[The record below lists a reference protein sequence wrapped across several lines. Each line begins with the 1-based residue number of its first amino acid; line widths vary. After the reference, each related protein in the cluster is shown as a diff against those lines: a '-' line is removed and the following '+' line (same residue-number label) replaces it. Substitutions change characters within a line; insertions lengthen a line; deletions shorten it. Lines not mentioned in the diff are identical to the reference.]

1 MRTLRNVV
9 AGAMLILLSAC
20 ATPPEVKQLS
30 TAQIQYFDTAI
41 QAVATQSEALVLA
54 STKIQKQAEERIAK
68 READS
73 NAQLVK
79 LLSDSNKG
87 DSTDERKSLA
97 EKVLTASKSSA
108 KSAADA
114 RAKLQ
119 QDLDAIKAKSEE
131 LGRYIATMK
140 DVQIALDAYIQSEK
154 AGEKIV
160 SSVLGQPSVSHLIDK
175 VQKTIPNVTGAAN
188 DLKLLLSGLGG

>member
-1 MRTLRNVV
+1 MRILRNIL
-9 AGAMLILLSAC
+9 AGATLIALSAC

-30 TAQIQYFDTAI
+30 TAQIQYFETAI
-41 QAVATQSEALVLA
+41 KAVATQSEALVLA
-54 STKIQKQAEERIAK
+54 STKIQKQAEERIAA

-79 LLSDSNKG
+79 LLSDN
-87 DSTDERKSLA
+87 STGSSEADRKTLA
-97 EKVLTASKSSA
+97 EKVLKASESST
-108 KSAADA
+108 KSAAAA

-131 LGRYIATMK
+131 LGQYIATMK

-160 SSVLGQPSVSHLIDK
+160 NSVLDQPSVSHLLAK
-175 VQKTIPNVTGAAN
+175 VQQTIPRVTGAAN
-188 DLKLLLSGLGG
+188 DLMALLSGLDG

>member
-1 MRTLRNVV
+1 MRILRNIL
-9 AGAMLILLSAC
+9 AGATLIALSAC

-30 TAQIQYFDTAI
+30 TAQIQYFESAI
-41 QAVATQSEALVLA
+41 KAVATQSEALVLA
-54 STKIQKQAEERIAK
+54 STKIQKQAEERIAA

-73 NAQLVK
+73 NAQLIK
-79 LLSDSNKG
+79 LLSDN
-87 DSTDERKSLA
+87 STGSSEADRKTLA
-97 EKVLTASKSSA
+97 EKVLKASESST
-108 KSAADA
+108 KSAAAA

-131 LGRYIATMK
+131 LGQYIATMK

-160 SSVLGQPSVSHLIDK
+160 NSVLDQPSVSHLLAK
-175 VQKTIPNVTGAAN
+175 VQQTIPRVTGAAN
-188 DLKLLLSGLGG
+188 DLKALLSGLDG

>member
-1 MRTLRNVV
+1 MRILRNIL
-9 AGAMLILLSAC
+9 AGATLIALSAC

-30 TAQIQYFDTAI
+30 TAQIQYFETAI
-41 QAVATQSEALVLA
+41 KAVATQSEALVLA
-54 STKIQKQAEERIAK
+54 STKIQKQAEERIAA

-79 LLSDSNKG
+79 LLSDN
-87 DSTDERKSLA
+87 STGSSEADRKTLA
-97 EKVLTASKSSA
+97 EKVLKASESST
-108 KSAADA
+108 KSAAAA

-131 LGRYIATMK
+131 LGQYIATMK

-160 SSVLGQPSVSHLIDK
+160 SSVLDQPSVSHLLAK
-175 VQKTIPNVTGAAN
+175 VQQTIPRVTGAAN
-188 DLKLLLSGLGG
+188 DLMALLSGLDG

>member
-1 MRTLRNVV
+1 MRILRNIL
-9 AGAMLILLSAC
+9 AGATLIALSAC

-30 TAQIQYFDTAI
+30 TAQIQYFETAI
-41 QAVATQSEALVLA
+41 KAVATQSEALVLA
-54 STKIQKQAEERIAK
+54 STKIQKQAEERIAA

-79 LLSDSNKG
+79 LLSDN
-87 DSTDERKSLA
+87 STGSSEADRKTLA
-97 EKVLTASKSSA
+97 EKVLKASESST
-108 KSAADA
+108 KSAAAA
-114 RAKLQ
+114 RAKLR

-131 LGRYIATMK
+131 LGQYIATMK

-160 SSVLGQPSVSHLIDK
+160 NSVLDQPSVSHLLAK
-175 VQKTIPNVTGAAN
+175 VQQTIPRVTGAAN
-188 DLKLLLSGLGG
+188 DLKALLSGLDG

>member
-1 MRTLRNVV
+1 MRFLRNIT
-9 AGAMLILLSAC
+9 AGAVLIALSAC

-30 TAQIQYFDTAI
+30 SAQIQYFDSAI
-41 QAVATQSEALVLA
+41 KAVATQSEALVLA

-73 NAQLVK
+73 KAQLVT

-87 DSTDERKSLA
+87 DSAADRKTLA
-97 EKVLTASKSSA
+97 EKVLKASESSA
-108 KSAADA
+108 KSAAAA

-119 QDLDAIKAKSEE
+119 QDLNTIKAKSEE
-131 LGRYIATMK
+131 LGQYITSMK

-154 AGEKIV
+154 AGEKV
-160 SSVLGQPSVSHLIDK
+160 VTSVLEQPSVSHLITR
-175 VQKTIPNVTGAAN
+175 VQKTIPKVTGAAR
-188 DLKLLLSGLGG
+188 DLKVLLTGLGG

>member
-1 MRTLRNVV
+1 MRILRNIL
-9 AGAMLILLSAC
+9 AGATLIALSAC

-30 TAQIQYFDTAI
+30 TAQIQYFETAI
-41 QAVATQSEALVLA
+41 KAVATQSEALVLA
-54 STKIQKQAEERIAK
+54 STKIQKQAEERIAA

-79 LLSDSNKG
+79 LLSDNSAG
-87 DSTDERKSLA
+87 SSEADRKTLA
-97 EKVLTASKSSA
+97 EKVLKASESST
-108 KSAADA
+108 KSAAAA

-131 LGRYIATMK
+131 LGQYIATMK

-160 SSVLGQPSVSHLIDK
+160 NSVLDQPSVSHLLAK
-175 VQKTIPNVTGAAN
+175 VQQTIPRVTGAAN
-188 DLKLLLSGLGG
+188 DLKALLSGLDG

>member
-1 MRTLRNVV
+1 MRTLRNIMV
-9 AGAMLILLSAC
+9 GAMLIALSAC

-30 TAQIQYFDTAI
+30 TAQIQYFETAI
-41 QAVATQSEALVLA
+41 TAVATQSEALVLA
-54 STKIQKQAEERIAK
+54 STKIQKQAEQRIAK
-68 READS
+68 RAADS
-73 NAQLVK
+73 KAQLVT

-87 DSTDERKSLA
+87 DSAAERKALA
-97 EKVLTASKSSA
+97 EKVLKASASSTQ
-108 KSAADA
+108 SAAAA

-131 LGRYIATMK
+131 LGQYISTMK

-160 SSVLGQPSVSHLIDK
+160 TSVLEQPSVSHLITK
-175 VQKTIPNVTGAAN
+175 VQKTIPRVTGAAN
-188 DLKLLLSGLGG
+188 DLKVLLTGLDG

>member
-1 MRTLRNVV
+1 MRTLRNIM
-9 AGAMLILLSAC
+9 AGAMLIALSAC

-30 TAQIQYFDTAI
+30 TAQIQYFNTAI
-41 QAVATQSEALVLA
+41 EAVATQSEALILA

-73 NAQLVK
+73 KAQLVG
-79 LLSDSNKG
+79 LLSKNSASNNAN
-87 DSTDERKSLA
+87 ERKTLA
-97 EKVLTASKSSA
+97 EKVLKASESSA
-108 KSAADA
+108 KSAAAA

-119 QDLDAIKAKSEE
+119 QDLDAIKSKSAE
-131 LGRYIATMK
+131 LGQYISTMK

-160 SSVLGQPSVSHLIDK
+160 SSVLEQPTVSHLLTK
-175 VQKTIPNVTGAAN
+175 VQNTIPRVTGAAN
-188 DLKLLLSGLGG
+188 DLKTLLSGLDG

>member
-1 MRTLRNVV
+1 M

>member
-1 MRTLRNVV
+1 MRILQRIVSVV
-9 AGAMLILLSAC
+9 MLAALSAC

-41 QAVATQSEALVLA
+41 KAFSIQSEALLLA
-54 STKIQKQAEERIAK
+54 SGKIQKQAEERIAR

-73 NAQLVK
+73 KAQLVT

-87 DSTDERKSLA
+87 DSAADRKTLA
-97 EKVLTASKSSA
+97 EKVLKASASSTQ
-108 KSAADA
+108 SAAAA

-131 LGRYIATMK
+131 LGQYISTMK
-140 DVQIALDAYIQSEK
+140 DVQIALDAYIESEK

-160 SSVLGQPSVSHLIDK
+160 TSVLEQPSVSHLITK
-175 VQKTIPNVTGAAN
+175 VQKTIPKVTGAAS
-188 DLKLLLSGLGG
+188 DLNVLLAGLGS

>member
-1 MRTLRNVV
+1 MRTLRNIMV
-9 AGAMLILLSAC
+9 GAMLIALSAC

-30 TAQIQYFDTAI
+30 TAQIQYFETAI
-41 QAVATQSEALVLA
+41 TAVATQSEALVLA
-54 STKIQKQAEERIAK
+54 STKIQKQAEERIAS

-73 NAQLVK
+73 KAQLVT

-87 DSTDERKSLA
+87 DSTAERKALA
-97 EKVLTASKSSA
+97 EKVLKASASSTQ
-108 KSAADA
+108 SAAAA

-131 LGRYIATMK
+131 LGQYISTMK

-160 SSVLGQPSVSHLIDK
+160 TSVLEQPSVSHLITK
-175 VQKTIPNVTGAAN
+175 VQKTIPRVTGAAN
-188 DLKLLLSGLGG
+188 DLKILLTGLDG

>member
-1 MRTLRNVV
+1 M
-9 AGAMLILLSAC
+9 AGAMLIALSAC

-41 QAVATQSEALVLA
+41 QAVATQSEALILA
-54 STKIQKQAEERIAK
+54 STKIQEQAEERIAK

-73 NAQLVK
+73 KAQLVT
-79 LLSDSNKG
+79 LLSNNNKG
-87 DSTDERKSLA
+87 DSEAERKTLA
-97 EKVLTASKSSA
+97 EKVLKASESSA
-108 KSAADA
+108 KSASAA

-119 QDLDAIKAKSEE
+119 QDLDAIKAKSDE
-131 LGRYIATMK
+131 LGQYISTMK

-160 SSVLGQPSVSHLIDK
+160 NSVLQQPSVSHLIAK
-175 VQKTIPNVTGAAN
+175 VQKTIPHVTGAAN
-188 DLKLLLSGLGG
+188 DLKVLLSGLDG

>member
-1 MRTLRNVV
+1 MRTLRNII
-9 AGAMLILLSAC
+9 AGAMLIALSAC

-30 TAQIQYFDTAI
+30 SAQIQYFETAI
-41 QAVATQSEALVLA
+41 AAVATQSEALVLA

-73 NAQLVK
+73 KAQLVT

-87 DSTDERKSLA
+87 DSAGERKTLA
-97 EKVLTASKSSA
+97 EKVLKEFDSSA
-108 KSAADA
+108 KSAATA

-131 LGRYIATMK
+131 LGQYISTMK

-154 AGEKIV
+154 AGAKIV
-160 SSVLGQPSVSHLIDK
+160 TSVLEQPSVSHLIAK
-175 VQKTIPNVTGAAN
+175 VQKSIPRVNDAAN
-188 DLKLLLSGLGG
+188 DLKVLLTGLDG